1 MSYDE
6 FLPFYQGRI
15 QSVSVVTTQ
24 GIRIQFPAMHLKV
37 FLMSSGISGYFCMM
51 TENNKFLSL
60 QKIK

>member
-15 QSVSVVTTQ
+15 QSVSVMTTQ
-24 GIRIQFPAMHLKV
+24 GVRVQFPAMHLKK
-37 FLMSSGISGYFCMM
+37 FLFSYGIRGYFCMN

-60 QKIK
+60 EKIK